1 MRSESKHSLFC
12 GCCMVSTSAYLAS
25 PLWMVL
31 LGGQVNQDLLNH
43 GDLASS
49 CLAITTP
56 SVQKDYMDSAMSVSL
71 VLLIMSLAALLLM
84 ACLNGQEDL
93 ARFVFIGG
101 IFLVL
106 WPFLVIAFG
115 PDDIYNRHEIVK
127 DLYLCQLT
135 AVVTAACSIVTLIL
149 IYATANGLSQLKPM
163 LLRRFVNIKQQTQR
177 IVLSCCEGVRRCCY
191 FNDDVN
197 DNAVVQLE
205 HEPAEHVL
213 VTIQPLHHIELSFAD
228 FQKVELTAI
237 AKSHIQQ
244 QKICAITRSLL
255 TSFPLLLRI
264 NACSHFF
271 SASHLLK
278 WLERSATCPQCR
290 GNVSDAA
297 ALTLFKQAAAQE
309 RGCNSAA
316 SAKRDDRVLQSGL

>member
-1 MRSESKHSLFC
+1 
-12 GCCMVSTSAYLAS
+12 MVSTSAYLAS
-25 PLWMVL
+25 PVWMVL
-31 LGGQVNQDLLNH
+31 LGGKVNQGLLNH

-56 SVQKDYMDSAMSVSL
+56 SVQRDYMDSAMRVSLLLLLMSLVSL
-71 VLLIMSLAALLLM
+71 VLM
-84 ACLNGQEDL
+84 ACVNRKEDL
-93 ARFVFIGG
+93 ARFVVIGG
-101 IFLVL
+101 FFLVI
-106 WPFLVIAFG
+106 WPFLVISFG
-115 PDDIYNRHEIVK
+115 PNHIENRQEIVE

-135 AVVTAACSIVTLIL
+135 AVTTSACIIATLIL
-149 IYATANGLSQLKPM
+149 IYATGNVLSHLKPM
-163 LLRRFVNIKQQTQR
+163 LVRRLVNIKQQAQR

-191 FNDDVN
+191 LNVDVN

-213 VTIQPLHHIELSFAD
+213 VAIQPLHRIELSFAH
-228 FQKVELTAI
+228 FQKVELTEI

-255 TSFPLLLRI
+255 TSFSLLLRI

-271 SASHLLK
+271 SASDLLK

-290 GNVSDAA
+290 GNVNDAA
-297 ALTLFKQAAAQE
+297 ALTLFKQADAQQRGSGAAI
-309 RGCNSAA
+309 
-316 SAKRDDRVLQSGL
+316 SAKLDGSVLQSGS